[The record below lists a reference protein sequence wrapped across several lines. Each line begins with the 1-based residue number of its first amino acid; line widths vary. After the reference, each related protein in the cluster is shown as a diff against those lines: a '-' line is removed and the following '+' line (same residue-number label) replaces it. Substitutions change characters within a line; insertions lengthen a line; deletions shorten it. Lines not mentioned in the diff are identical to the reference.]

1 MRAVALTACNAF
13 IHGGMFEAVYRIDSD
28 DTKETLKETMDS
40 LSQVSSALIWLDLEE
55 DADARPPS

>member
-1 MRAVALTACNAF
+1 
-13 IHGGMFEAVYRIDSD
+13 MFEAVYRIDSD